1 MQDTKTPLA
10 GLVKLE
16 QYREQRSHVFP
27 GIESLRW
34 YLRQHRSGLEGAS
47 ALLYIAGRL
56 WINVEAF
63 DQYVVD
69 AGSRDVRRPREA
81 A

>member
-1 MQDTKTPLA
+1 MQHTSPLS
-10 GLVKLE
+10 GLMRPE
-16 QYREQRSHVFP
+16 QYQEQRSNFYP

-34 YLRQHRSGLEGAS
+34 YLRQHRAGLEGAS

-56 WINVEAF
+56 WINPQRF
-63 DQYVVD
+63 DAYVLD
-69 AGSRDVRRPREA
+69 AGAEDVRRRREA